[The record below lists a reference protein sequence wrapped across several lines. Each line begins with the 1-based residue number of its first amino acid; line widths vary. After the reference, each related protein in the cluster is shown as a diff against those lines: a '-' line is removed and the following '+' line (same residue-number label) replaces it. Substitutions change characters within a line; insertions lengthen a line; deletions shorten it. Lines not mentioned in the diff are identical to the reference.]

1 MAQCGLLTAN
11 KQPVPLKS
19 IDVELEVNDHVA
31 TVVSTLN
38 YKNNEDKPIEAVFVF
53 PLPGDAT
60 MCHFSAEIGQT
71 QILAEVKEKEK
82 VCDEYDTLSSDQQE
96 SEQSQDIFTLSV
108 GSLLPGE
115 TASIRLEYV
124 TELSVEADDGLR
136 FCLPAVLNPRYQPQ
150 GSKDR
155 RSGNVQVTSVPSS
168 SVPYSLSFSARVFSS
183 HPVFKIQSNCC
194 LDPLQYLNTDQT
206 QAKVKLAAGH
216 KFDRDIELLIHYKD
230 VHKPTVVMEAGQCSA
245 ELGSLMADPVVMV
258 SLYLQQSSS
267 ASCGEFVFLMDR
279 SGSMQGSK
287 IKSARD
293 TLLLL
298 LKSLPMGCYFN
309 IYSFGSNYEHM
320 FLKSVEYSKKTME
333 EALKKVEQMDADL
346 GGTEILK
353 PLNHIYSQPLIPNQ
367 TRQLF
372 VFTDGAVGDTNQVID
387 LVKKNSS
394 SHKCFS
400 FGIGNGASADLINGM
415 AKEGG
420 GQAQFV
426 TETDSLEPKV
436 MQSLRCGLQLRM
448 TDISVTWDLPEG
460 VSATVLSQQIPELF
474 PGERTLIFAQ
484 ITGLKPSS
492 KGADGYAIV
501 KYRLAG
507 HLSEEKLHFS
517 LKRTEDTR
525 LTVHRLGA
533 LTLIRSLEMKESEN
547 GGSPDEAVKKK
558 IVDLSV
564 QSGVSSIFTS
574 FTAVNKKNGKAIEE
588 PLLRRAI
595 SSPSNKGG
603 VRCRPN
609 SGVRRRPNT
618 SKKPS
623 RDFLLQLVSL
633 QEASGCWLLN
643 PSLAAVVGKSI
654 KEMEN
659 SKPERVN
666 DEVWA
671 TILAL
676 IWLHGFNK
684 DSEVEWVLLAAK
696 AVSWLRAQNAPNAT
710 ECADAGNSLLGCNVR
725 KGALGISLVVQE
737 PVDKAAVPQDGLYLS
752 DEPCY
757 ILLLIVL
764 ISFFSGFLFGACY
777 F

>member
-38 YKNNEDKPIEAVFVF
+38 YRNNEDKPIEAVFVF
-53 PLPGDAT
+53 PMPGEAA
-60 MCHFSAEIGQT
+60 MCHFSAKIGQT
-71 QILAEVKEKEK
+71 QILAEVKEKQK
-82 VCDEYDTLSSDQQE
+82 ACDEYDDTLSSGQQAFLLEE
-96 SEQSQDIFTLSV
+96 SEQSPDIFTLSV

-124 TELSVEADDGLR
+124 TELSVEVDDGLR

-155 RSGNVQVTSVPSS
+155 RSGNGQVTSVPSS
-168 SVPYSLSFSARVFSS
+168 SVPYSLSFSARVSSS
-183 HPVFKIQSNCC
+183 HPVFEIQSNCC
-194 LDPLQYLNTDQT
+194 LDPLQYLNTDKT

-245 ELGSLMADPVVMV
+245 KPGSLMGDPVVMV

-320 FLKSVEYSKKTME
+320 FLKSVEYSQKTME

-367 TRQLF
+367 PRQLF
-372 VFTDGAVGDTNQVID
+372 VFTDGEVGNTNQVID

-394 SHKCFS
+394 SHRCFS

-420 GQAQFV
+420 GQAQFI
-426 TETDSLEPKV
+426 TETERMEPKV
-436 MQSLRCGLQLRM
+436 MQSLRCGLQLCM
-448 TDISVTWDLPEG
+448 TDIAVTWDLPEG
-460 VSATVLSQQIPELF
+460 VSATVLSQPIPDLF

-492 KGADGYAIV
+492 KGADGYVIV

-507 HLSEEKLHFS
+507 HPSEEKLHFS
-517 LKRTEDTR
+517 LKCTEDTR

-547 GGSPDEAVKKK
+547 RGSPDEAVKKK

-564 QSGVSSIFTS
+564 QSGVSSSFTS
-574 FTAVNKKNGKAIEE
+574 FIAVNKKNGKAIQG
-588 PLLRRAI
+588 PILRRDI
-595 SSPSNKGG
+595 SPPSNEG
-603 VRCRPN
+603 
-609 SGVRRRPNT
+609 GVRRRPNT

-623 RDFLLQLVSL
+623 RDSLLQLVSL

-659 SKPERVN
+659 SKPERAN

-671 TILAL
+671 TVLAL
-676 IWLHGFNK
+676 IWLHGFNM
-684 DSEVEWVLLAAK
+684 DSRVEWVLLADK
-696 AVSWLRAQNAPNAT
+696 AVSWLRAQNAPNVT

-737 PVDKAAVPQDGLYLS
+737 PVDKAAVPQDHLYLR
-752 DEPCY
+752 DAPCY
-757 ILLLIVL
+757 ILVLIV
-764 ISFFSGFLFGACY
+764 FLF
-777 F
+777 FLFFVWSLLF